1 MGGFCR
7 CASQPRLAQPQRTK
21 THKPRARRALRL
33 LTRQMQATFEQFTA
47 LLPESE
53 CRYAVLD
60 YSYVGKE
67 GIEKSKIFFISWVPD
82 TAKVRTGLV
91 LAPSRQRVAHALATK
106 VKAKMLYASS
116 KERFRREL
124 DGIQLEVQAT
134 DQSEIEESVLRD
146 KCASVGQ

>member
-1 MGGFCR
+1 
-7 CASQPRLAQPQRTK
+7 
-21 THKPRARRALRL
+21 
-33 LTRQMQATFEQFTA
+33 MQATFEQFTA

-91 LAPSRQRVAHALATK
+91 LAPSRTRRLLMRSQQR
-106 VKAKMLYASS
+106 
-116 KERFRREL
+116 
-124 DGIQLEVQAT
+124 
-134 DQSEIEESVLRD
+134 
-146 KCASVGQ
+146 